1 MTSYVNPYTGQTIN
15 PSQVGY
21 EYLSLSADTILEWP
35 INGNVSN
42 VVANIVEVNASVT
55 NVHVIMPPATQ
66 VSDGQSVLFRNVGN
80 NPFFV
85 VNSIGGAIATV
96 NVGIAQ
102 YIYLTNNTTQAG
114 TWASVTFGAGTSSA
128 NAADLAG
135 YGLTALNSTL
145 NQSYPVISQ
154 YSNYTFLPE
163 NRASFYVWKSG
174 AGTFTLPSSATLGN
188 NWFVMVRNS
197 GTGILNIARTG
208 TDTIDGL
215 TSTQLQINE
224 SFTIVSNGTNGFSTF
239 GYGQS
244 VTFFFTILSKVIST
258 GSTTVTLT
266 AAEASNIIQEY
277 SGALTVNCNVI
288 LPPTVQ
294 LYSIQN
300 KTSGAFTLT
309 FKTTSIGAS
318 VVIVPQGQTYIV
330 VCDGTNVYSASGSG
344 GGGGSPLTLGNG
356 SAPSPSLNFVGDTT
370 TGLYLPASGQLG
382 FAISGV
388 NAGTLTS
395 GGLLLPVGISGGTF

>member
-21 EYLSLSADTILEWP
+21 EYLSISADTILEWP

-42 VVANIVEVNASVT
+42 VVANIVEVNATVT

-80 NPFFV
+80 NPFYV
-85 VNSIGGAIATV
+85 VNSTGGAIATV

-102 YIYLTNNTTQAG
+102 YIYLTNNSTQAG
-114 TWASVTFGAGTSSA
+114 TWSTVTFGAGTSSA

-145 NQSYPVISQ
+145 NQSYPVVSQ

-174 AGTFTLPSSATLGN
+174 AGTLTLPSSATLGN
-188 NWFVMVRNS
+188 NWFVMIRNT
-197 GTGILNIARTG
+197 GTGILNIVPSG

-224 SFTIVSNGTNGFSTF
+224 SFTIVSNGSDGFSTF

-244 VTFFFTILSKVIST
+244 VQFFFTILSKVVT
-258 GSTTVTLT
+258 GGTVTLS
-266 AAEASNIIQEY
+266 AAEASNVIQEY
-277 SGALTVNCNVI
+277 TGTLTSNCIVI

-300 KTSGAFTLT
+300 KTAGAFTLT
-309 FKTTSIGAS
+309 FKTTATGAS
-318 VVIVPQGQTYIV
+318 VVIVPQGQTYIII
-330 VCDGTNVYSASGSG
+330 CDGTNVYSASGSG
-344 GGGGSPLTLGNG
+344 GGGGGGSSLSLANG
-356 SAPSPSLNFVGDTT
+356 APSTPSLNFVGDTT

-395 GGLLLPVGISGGTF
+395 SGLLLPVGISGGTF